1 MTSAQT
7 MSLKCLRSQRHI
19 GCRETTSAQVQG
31 RLRSAHMQN
40 LPPNRYIPRM
50 LQPRQS
56 AGLKYHRDE
65 RRTRKKLGTR
75 DIPVA
80 THTVKRLRSFFLSQF
95 LRIFRKARYLVFLF
109 PFAPFPTICPRT
121 FYIHSIRPNFFLAA
135 YVYAS
140 CRTYHVYIV

>member
-80 THTVKRLRSFFLSQF
+80 THTVKRLRFFFLSHFYEFFVKPDISFSFFLPLDFEPS
-95 LRIFRKARYLVFLF
+95 VHVLF
-109 PFAPFPTICPRT
+109 TSTRFDRT
-121 FYIHSIRPNFFLAA
+121 FSLLPTSILL
-135 YVYAS
+135 
-140 CRTYHVYIV
+140 